1 MSTCIHEL
9 RQVAGVGVVACEACE
24 TIDWW
29 GETGLIDATEALRRL
44 FGDLELVGRLPALAA
59 PAPEVLVYRASTRRH
74 RRHLGVFPEHVWL
87 RAHPGL
93 WLSHD
98 GESLVLAPT
107 DRSVTSR
114 LGA

>member
-1 MSTCIHEL
+1 MTTCMHEL
-9 RQVAGVGVVACEACE
+9 RHVAGVGVVACDTCR

-29 GETGLIDATEALRRL
+29 GESGLVDATEALQRL

-59 PAPEVLVYRASTRRH
+59 PAPEVLVYRATGRRH
-74 RRHLGVFPEHVWL
+74 RRHLGAFPANVWL
-87 RAHPGL
+87 RAHPSL

-98 GESLVLAPT
+98 GECLVLAPT
-107 DRSVTSR
+107 DRSVLSR